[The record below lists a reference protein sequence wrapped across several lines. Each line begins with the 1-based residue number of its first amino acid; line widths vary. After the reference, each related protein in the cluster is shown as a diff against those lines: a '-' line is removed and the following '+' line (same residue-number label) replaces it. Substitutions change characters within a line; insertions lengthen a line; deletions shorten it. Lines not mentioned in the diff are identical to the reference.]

1 MIAMSAEMIVMSH
14 DLYAIRQI
22 DLFYILPLYDPTGW
36 RKISA
41 NVIQGIVHDSCR
53 VTLGKGWYW
62 FARGIGSRN
71 PIDFLI
77 AYYALNFN
85 EAVDVLRKHIG
96 YDISLDK
103 KSFIEGHHADT
114 KISTKTSPEIAV
126 MPWMQLYDYLTNGR
140 HISKETVDCLIESN
154 LAYQTKGHYANIC
167 FINKNRNHWEIVGMH
182 PTKKYKQVSDAQN
195 YWAYELGQQ
204 RAYIC
209 ESAIDAISLYEL
221 ISDRDA
227 TYISIAGS
235 VTRCHLIDRIIK
247 EYSEALLGVDNDDAG
262 DKVAGMYP
270 YLQRLKPRMK
280 DFSEDLIK
288 KKGGL

>member
-1 MIAMSAEMIVMSH
+1 MLN
-14 DLYAIRQI
+14 DLYVLRQV
-22 DLFYILPLYDPTGW
+22 DLFFFLPQYDPLGW
-36 RKISA
+36 HKIST
-41 NVIQGIVHDSCR
+41 NVIQGVVHDSCK
-53 VTLGKGWYW
+53 VTRDKGWYW

-71 PIDFLI
+71 PIDLLI
-77 AYYALNFN
+77 AYYALNFK
-85 EAVDVLRKHIG
+85 EAVDVLRKYIG

-103 KSFIEGHHADT
+103 KSFIEGHHADI
-114 KISTKTSPEIAV
+114 KISMKSSPVIAV
-126 MPWMQLYDYLTNGR
+126 GPWYQLYDYLINRR
-140 HISKETVDCLIESN
+140 HISKETIDCLINSN

-167 FINKNRNHWEIVGMH
+167 FINKNRNHWEIVGMN

-204 RAYIC
+204 RAYIS

-221 ISDRDA
+221 IADRDA

-235 VTRCHLIDRIIK
+235 VTRGHLIDRIIS
-247 EYSEALLGVDNDDAG
+247 EYRMVILAVDNDDAG
-262 DKVAGMYP
+262 DKVATMYP
-270 YLQRLKPRMK
+270 YLKRLKPRMK